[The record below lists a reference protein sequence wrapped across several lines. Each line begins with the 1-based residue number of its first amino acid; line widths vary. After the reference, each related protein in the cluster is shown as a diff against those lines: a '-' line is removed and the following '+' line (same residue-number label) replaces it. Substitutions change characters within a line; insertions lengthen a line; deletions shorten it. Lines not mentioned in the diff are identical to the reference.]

1 MSADRG
7 GGPFS
12 ADVIARASSALLR
25 RLNEASSASEL
36 VTRAMDCENFL
47 QDMGDKSRI
56 TALELER
63 LHAMFDA
70 AVEIKIRE
78 FMPSLPGMPMG
89 RW

>member
-1 MSADRG
+1 
-7 GGPFS
+7 
-12 ADVIARASSALLR
+12 
-25 RLNEASSASEL
+25 
-36 VTRAMDCENFL
+36 MDCENFL